1 MNVSYTQT
9 LPKALGPKAKSTLD
23 GLFNWMVPACL
34 RFLRKEL
41 KELCP
46 SEDAALVVGATRIIT
61 SCLDEFQPG
70 MCYTSLV
77 TLLAFSLVHTLFPY
91 IGVLLRM

>member
-1 MNVSYTQT
+1 MQT
-9 LPKALGPKAKSTLD
+9 LPKALGPKAKSTYE

-46 SEDAALVVGATRIIT
+46 SEDAALVIGATRIIT
-61 SCLDEFQPG
+61 SCLDGFHPG
-70 MCYTSLV
+70 THLHAQSSYREVSLMH
-77 TLLAFSLVHTLFPY
+77 LAE
-91 IGVLLRM
+91 